1 MLTERNMNSMTKV
14 CGIPI
19 RIINMIYEMPNI
31 SQQDKDFVEKYD
43 RKFNFYDI
51 ATLYFIT
58 MAMIANNIVL
68 LFLINN
74 IDSKKSYNVV
84 SGECYYLIGFGIVL
98 LMVRIWNDKF
108 YMLEPILNHW
118 KVPKPNR
125 GINKLMFLFAIVMGL
140 ASIGTMMAV
149 VSLISN
155 NKMIEGIIL
164 TAVTYALFIL
174 CSFFYRVHTGTYIY
188 HAIKVQNQQP
198 LSPSNPTLVVQI
210 PNNEAVGTG
219 ISTNL
224 PATNYGNHQEM
235 ANVSYY
241 VPH

>member
-1 MLTERNMNSMTKV
+1 M
-14 CGIPI
+14 
-19 RIINMIYEMPNI
+19 
-31 SQQDKDFVEKYD
+31 EKYD

-58 MAMIANNIVL
+58 LAMIANNIVL

-74 IDSKKSYNVV
+74 VDSQKSYNIV
-84 SGECYYLIGFGIVL
+84 SGECYYLIGFGIIL

-155 NKMIEGIIL
+155 KKMIEGIIL

-174 CSFFYRVHTGTYIY
+174 CSFFLLSRTYWNL
-188 HAIKVQNQQP
+188 H
-198 LSPSNPTLVVQI
+198 LSRN
-210 PNNEAVGTG
+210 
-219 ISTNL
+219 
-224 PATNYGNHQEM
+224 
-235 ANVSYY
+235 
-241 VPH
+241 